1 MHNRKSKNMV
11 FYYKDIIMNNKPYI
25 ALFISIVSV
34 SFAAIFI
41 VSCNA
46 PSLSIA
52 LYRLLFTTLLILPF
66 VFLHK
71 KTRYELR
78 NLPRSTLLTMVGIG
92 LILAAHFALWITSLG
107 LTSVASSVILV
118 TAHPV
123 LVGPIS
129 HFFLKERLSYIN
141 SIGIAISILGVGILV
156 VGNYG
161 LSTMTLE
168 GNILAMLGGI
178 AAGFYILGGRKI
190 RKTVSVA
197 SYATVVYG
205 VGTIA
210 LFIICL
216 FFSAPVHGLSLRD
229 YEIILLMAVTAGIFG
244 HTLYNWSLGHVR
256 ASLASVVLLGEPLGS
271 TLLAF
276 ALPWIHQIPSQ
287 YTVVGGGIILSGIYL
302 TARNTDKNNT
312 A

>member
-1 MHNRKSKNMV
+1 M
-11 FYYKDIIMNNKPYI
+11 INKPYL

-34 SFAAIFI
+34 SFASIFI
-41 VSCNA
+41 VSIQNNV

-52 LYRLLFTTLLILPF
+52 LYRLLFTTLLLLPF
-66 VFLHK
+66 VLLNK
-71 KTRYELR
+71 KTRDELG
-78 NLPRSTLLTMVGIG
+78 NLPRSTLLIMVGIG
-92 LILAAHFALWITSLG
+92 LVLATHFALWITSLG

-141 SIGIAISILGVGILV
+141 SIGITISIVGVVILV
-156 VGNYG
+156 FGNYG

-178 AAGFYILGGRKI
+178 AAGVYILGGRKI
-190 RKTVSVA
+190 RKTVSVG
-197 SYATVVYG
+197 SYAIVVYG

-210 LFIICL
+210 LLFICL
-216 FFSAPVHGLSLRD
+216 FFNSPVYGFSLES
-229 YEIILLMAVTAGIFG
+229 YGIILLMAVVAGIFG
-244 HTLYNWSLGHVR
+244 HTLYNWTLEHVR
-256 ASLASVVLLGEPLGS
+256 ASLASVSLLGEPIGS

-276 ALPWIHQIPSQ
+276 AIPGISQIPSQ
-287 YTVVGGGIILSGIYL
+287 YTILGGGIILAGIYL
-302 TARNTDKNNT
+302 TARNTSKNDI
-312 A
+312 

>member
-1 MHNRKSKNMV
+1 M
-11 FYYKDIIMNNKPYI
+11 INKPYL

-34 SFAAIFI
+34 SFASIFI
-41 VSCNA
+41 VSIQNNV

-52 LYRLLFTTLLILPF
+52 LYRLLFTTLLLLPF
-66 VFLHK
+66 VLLNK
-71 KTRYELR
+71 KTRDELG
-78 NLPRSTLLTMVGIG
+78 NLSRSTLLIMVGIG

-141 SIGIAISILGVGILV
+141 SIGITISIVGVVILV
-156 VGNYG
+156 FGNYG
-161 LSTMTLE
+161 LSAMTLE

-178 AAGFYILGGRKI
+178 AAGVYILGGRKI
-190 RKTVSVA
+190 RKTVSVG
-197 SYATVVYG
+197 SYAFVVYG

-210 LFIICL
+210 LLFICL
-216 FFSAPVHGLSLRD
+216 FFKAPVYGFSLES
-229 YEIILLMAVTAGIFG
+229 YGIILLMAVVAGIFG
-244 HTLYNWSLGHVR
+244 HTLYNWTLEHVR
-256 ASLASVVLLGEPLGS
+256 ASLASVALLGEPIGS

-276 ALPWIHQIPSQ
+276 AIPGISQIPSQ
-287 YTVVGGGIILSGIYL
+287 YTVLGGGVILAGIYL
-302 TARNTDKNNT
+302 TARNTNKNNIS
-312 A
+312 